1 MPMYRGAVK
10 LLHLNMIAMNRDMY
24 DMKHVLRYSLLV
36 MAVLLCQAC
45 TGTDPQ
51 DITEERTTTIYL
63 QLPQPDAGTRMSP
76 SYETELGKLEKKINT
91 LRVILL
97 SQAGTNKSTTINRLF
112 KDVDS
117 DARLAIENVPVGED
131 AQLYVIANEASIG
144 QDYSNIVNLQTQ
156 VVDVNNS
163 RKVLIRDTYN
173 QYFPIRGSELL
184 AAEEKKGLPMS
195 WMNKKLKVSK
205 DMRID
210 VALERCVSKVRMQ
223 IQNDF
228 SESIQ
233 IKEVSFGAFFGN
245 SFYLFREGA
254 LDVPDQTYKEQ
265 VYQVYDESEDYSI
278 APNESEV
285 LICYFYPSFAWT
297 SGTVASPYTIGFLT
311 LNGIYPKMA
320 FLNSDGK
327 PYNSIPRNKQ
337 ININVTLSGAT
348 HVNIDFEVV
357 EWTNEE
363 ITVPDFE

>member
-1 MPMYRGAVK
+1 MYRGAVK

-76 SYETELGKLEKKINT
+76 SYETDLGELEKKICT

-117 DARLAIENVPVGED
+117 DARLIIENVPVGV

-144 QDYSNIVNLQTQ
+144 QDYSNIANLQKQ
-156 VVDVNNS
+156 VVAVNGS
-163 RKVLIRDTYN
+163 RKVLITDTDN
-173 QYFPIRGSELL
+173 RYFPIRGSELL

-195 WMNKKLKVSK
+195 WMNKDLTVSENK
-205 DMRID
+205 IID

-228 SESIQ
+228 SESI
-233 IKEVSFGAFFGN
+233 KVTEVSFGAFFGN

-265 VYQVYDESEDYSI
+265 VYDKSVDYPI

-297 SGTVASPYTIGFLT
+297 SGTVASPYTIGFKT
-311 LNGIYPKMA
+311 QYGNYPKMA
-320 FLNSDGK
+320 FLDSEGDE
-327 PYNSIPRNKQ
+327 YNSIPRNKQ

-357 EWTNEE
+357 EWTERT

>member
-1 MPMYRGAVK
+1 MYRGAVK

-76 SYETELGKLEKKINT
+76 SYETDLGDLEKKICT

-112 KDVDS
+112 TNVKS
-117 DARLAIENVPVGED
+117 GESLAIENVPVGV

-144 QDYSNIVNLQTQ
+144 QDYSDIANLQKQ
-156 VVDVNNS
+156 VVDVNGS
-163 RKVLIRDTYN
+163 RKVLITDTDN

-184 AAEEKKGLPMS
+184 AETEKKGLPMS
-195 WMNKKLKVSK
+195 WMNKNLTVSK
-205 DMRID
+205 NMTID

-228 SESIQ
+228 SKSI
-233 IKEVSFGAFFGN
+233 KVTEVSFGKFFGN
-245 SFYLFREGA
+245 SFYLFREEA

-265 VYQVYDESEDYSI
+265 VYDKSVDYPI

-297 SGTVASPYTIGFLT
+297 SDVEASPYTIGFKT
-311 LNGIYPKMA
+311 EHGEYPKMA

-357 EWTNEE
+357 EWTERT

>member
-63 QLPQPDAGTRMSP
+63 QLPQPDAGTRSISP
-76 SYETELGKLEKKINT
+76 GYEDELQLLESQIYT

-117 DARLAIENVPVGED
+117 DARLVIENVPVGV

-144 QDYSNIVNLQTQ
+144 QDYSDIANLQKQ
-156 VVDVNNS
+156 VVDVNGS
-163 RKVLIRDTYN
+163 RKVLITDTGN
-173 QYFPIRGSELL
+173 RYFPIRGSELL
-184 AAEEKKGLPMS
+184 AAEKKKGLPMS
-195 WMNKKLKVSK
+195 WMNKNLTVSK
-205 DMRID
+205 DMTID

-228 SESIQ
+228 SESI
-233 IKEVSFGAFFGN
+233 KVTEVSFGAFFGN

-265 VYQVYDESEDYSI
+265 VYDQSVDYPI

-285 LICYFYPSFAWT
+285 LICYFYPSFART
-297 SGTVASPYTIGFLT
+297 SDVEASPYTIGFKT
-311 LNGIYPKMA
+311 EHGEYPKMA
-320 FLNSDGK
+320 FLDSDGK

-357 EWTNEE
+357 EWTERT

>member
-1 MPMYRGAVK
+1 MYRGAVK

-63 QLPQPDAGTRMSP
+63 KLPQPDAGTRMSP
-76 SYETELGKLEKKINT
+76 SYETDLGELEKKIYT

-112 KDVDS
+112 TKVNS
-117 DARLAIENVPVGED
+117 GESLAIKNVPVGD

-144 QDYSNIVNLQTQ
+144 QDYSNIANLQKQ
-156 VVDVNNS
+156 VVVVNNS
-163 RKVLIRDTYN
+163 RKVRITDTDN
-173 QYFPIRGSELL
+173 WYFPIRGSELL
-184 AAEEKKGLPMS
+184 DAKEKKGLPMS
-195 WMNKKLKVSK
+195 WMNKNLKVSEN
-205 DMRID
+205 MTID

-228 SESIQ
+228 SEP
-233 IKEVSFGAFFGN
+233 IKVTEVSFGAFFGN

-265 VYQVYDESEDYSI
+265 VYVKSGDYPI

-297 SGTVASPYTIGFLT
+297 SGTVASPYTIGFKT
-311 LNGIYPKMA
+311 ENGEYPKMA
-320 FLNSDGK
+320 FLDSEGDE
-327 PYNSIPRNKQ
+327 YNSIPRNKQ

-348 HVNIDFEVV
+348 HVNIDFDVV
-357 EWTNEE
+357 EWTERT
-363 ITVPDFE
+363 ITVPDFK

>member
-36 MAVLLCQAC
+36 MVVLLCQAC

-76 SYETELGKLEKKINT
+76 SYETDLGELEKKIYT

-112 KDVDS
+112 TNVKS
-117 DARLAIENVPVGED
+117 GESLAIENVPVGD

-144 QDYSNIVNLQTQ
+144 QDYSNIVNLQKQ
-156 VVDVNNS
+156 VENVNNS
-163 RKVLIRDTYN
+163 RKVLIRDTDN

-184 AAEEKKGLPMS
+184 AAKEKKGLPMS
-195 WMNKKLKVSK
+195 WMNKGLEVSK
-205 DMRID
+205 DMKIE

-228 SESIQ
+228 SKSIQ
-233 IKEVSFGAFFGN
+233 IEKVSFGKFFGN
-245 SFYLFREGA
+245 SFYLFGEED
-254 LDVPDQTYKEQ
+254 LDVPDQMIYKEQ
-265 VYQVYDESEDYSI
+265 EYDKSEDYPI

-297 SGTVASPYTIGFLT
+297 SGTEASPYTIGFIT
-311 LNGIYPKMA
+311 ENGEYPEMA
-320 FLNSDGK
+320 FLDSAGK

-357 EWTNEE
+357 EWTERT

>member
-76 SYETELGKLEKKINT
+76 SYETDLGDLEKKIYT

-117 DARLAIENVPVGED
+117 DARLVIENVPVGV

-144 QDYSNIVNLQTQ
+144 QDYSNIANLQKQ
-156 VVDVNNS
+156 VVDVNGS
-163 RKVLIRDTYN
+163 RKVLITDTGN
-173 QYFPIRGSELL
+173 RYFPIRGSELL
-184 AAEEKKGLPMS
+184 AAEKGLPMS
-195 WMNKKLKVSK
+195 WMNKNLTVSENK
-205 DMRID
+205 TID

-233 IKEVSFGAFFGN
+233 IKEVSFGAFFGK

-254 LDVPDQTYKEQ
+254 LDVPDKTTYNEQ
-265 VYQVYDESEDYSI
+265 VYDKSGDYPI

-297 SGTVASPYTIGFLT
+297 SDLVASPYTIGFLT
-311 LNGIYPKMA
+311 QNGYYPKMA

-348 HVNIDFEVV
+348 HVNIDFNVV